1 MADKEKEINDLRLK
15 RLADK
20 VAQISRLMDQ
30 LSTGGG
36 AVGAAITSADAISV
50 ASQPKR
56 VRFGTSTLSY
66 RKPIMFICLLF
77 NR

>member
-1 MADKEKEINDLRLK
+1 MADKEKEINGLRLK

-30 LSTGGG
+30 LSTGG
-36 AVGAAITSADAISV
+36 GAAITSADAISV